1 MFFDWLDVLD
11 VSDFKEM
18 ILIIDMSNLE
28 INISF
33 YQVSTSKEQ
42 SNNPGAKPLSGL
54 ASLAANLSGCYPFK
68 ASNKILN

>member
-1 MFFDWLDVLD
+1 VAFLLFRKYKEAIMFFM
-11 VSDFKEM
+11 M

-54 ASLAANLSGCYPFK
+54 ASLSTQK
-68 ASNKILN
+68 